1 MYQIDGLVTGDRATA
16 GAAAQD
22 AWRDW
27 CSDVHGEFGI
37 DFHAES
43 YRGRVLRQ
51 RTATYQLVSWTGEA
65 EHVRREA
72 RGIRRDP
79 RGHYELFV
87 PLRDRLHVGRDAV
100 DRALQVGEMA
110 LVPID
115 APFHVAHAD
124 GAAALTLLIPFE
136 RIDRRLGL
144 VSPRGQRIVGRKG
157 LPAVTR
163 DLLVSLIRE
172 RDNLSGAD
180 FDAVCDRIVDLF
192 CLAAAGDQ
200 RMPLPYGGAAVLDAV
215 RRYVRDHVTDPDLSV
230 AVMCS
235 AIGWSPRYVQ
245 AVLAREGTTA
255 TELIRCERLDL
266 ARARLGSPTFAAQS
280 IADVAASVGFSSPSA
295 FSSAFRLRF
304 GTSPSE
310 ARRVYR
316 DELRGT

>member
-16 GAAAQD
+16 GVSAQD

-37 DFHAES
+37 DFPAES
-43 YRGRVLRQ
+43 YRGRVMRQ
-51 RTATYQLVSWTGEA
+51 RTSTYQLVSWTGES

-87 PLRDRLHVGRDAV
+87 PLRDRLHVGSDSV
-100 DRALQVGEMA
+100 DRALQTGEMA

-136 RIDRRLGL
+136 RIDQRLGL
-144 VSPRGQRIVGRKG
+144 VAPRGQRIVGRKG
-157 LPAVTR
+157 LPGVTR

-172 RDNLSGAD
+172 RDHLSGAE
-180 FDAVCDRIVDLF
+180 FDSVCDRIVDLF
-192 CLAAAGDQ
+192 CLAAAGDEK
-200 RMPLPYGGAAVLDAV
+200 MPSTSGTTAVLDAV
-215 RRYVRDHVTDPDLSV
+215 RRYVREHVTDPDLSV
-230 AVMCS
+230 AAMSS
-235 AIGWSPRYVQ
+235 AIGWSSRYIQ

-255 TELIRCERLDL
+255 TELIRHERLDL
-266 ARARLGSPTFAAQS
+266 ARTRLSCPTFASQS

-295 FSSAFRLRF
+295 FSSAFRQHF
-304 GTSPSE
+304 GTSPRE
-310 ARRVYR
+310 VRRQI
-316 DELRGT
+316 